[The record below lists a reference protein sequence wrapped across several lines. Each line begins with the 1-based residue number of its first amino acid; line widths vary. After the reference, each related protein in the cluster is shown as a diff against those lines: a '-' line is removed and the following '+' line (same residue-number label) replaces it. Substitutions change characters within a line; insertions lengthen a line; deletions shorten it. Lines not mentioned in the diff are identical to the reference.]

1 MFVGFNFNFLKDDSA
16 KTLKRSVRDDVFT
29 STFSK
34 RNKGITSK
42 VKNKQFV
49 VQLVLEDIG

>member
-1 MFVGFNFNFLKDDSA
+1 MFVGFNFNFLKDDST

-29 STFSK
+29 STFSR

>member
-29 STFSK
+29 STFSR
-34 RNKGITSK
+34 RNKGIKSK

>member
-1 MFVGFNFNFLKDDSA
+1 MFAGFNFNFLKDDSA

-29 STFSK
+29 STFSR